1 MADYE
6 VFKQILKGRL
16 SEKRY
21 YHSLCVA
28 DEAKRLAEKYGGD
41 KERAYLAGLLHDIT
55 KNAPDGEHLQ
65 LFSRFGIMLN
75 DIEKNAKKLWH
86 AISGAV
92 YVRSVLGIE
101 DEEMTDAIRYH
112 TTAKANMSLLAK
124 ILYLADFTSAD
135 RDYDDVDVIRRY
147 VDESL
152 DKAFLYALQYSI
164 EDLVKNGKAVHE
176 DTVEAYNEVVLK
188 LALQEEK

>member
-1 MADYE
+1 MTDHE
-6 VFKQILKGRL
+6 VLKQILKSRL

-28 DEAKRLAEKYGGD
+28 EEARRLAVRYGD
-41 KERAYLAGLLHDIT
+41 DEERAYLAGLLHDIT
-55 KNAPDGEHLQ
+55 KNAPEEEHLQ
-65 LFSRFGIMLN
+65 IFDRFGIILT
-75 DIEKNAKKLWH
+75 DIEKNARKLWH
-86 AISGAV
+86 AMSGAA
-92 YVRSVLGIE
+92 YVRFILEIG
-101 DEEMTDAIRYH
+101 DEEIADAIRYH
-112 TTAKANMSLLAK
+112 TTAKAGMSRFEK

-176 DTVEAYNEVVLK
+176 DTVNAYNEVVLQK
-188 LALQEEK
+188 TVGG